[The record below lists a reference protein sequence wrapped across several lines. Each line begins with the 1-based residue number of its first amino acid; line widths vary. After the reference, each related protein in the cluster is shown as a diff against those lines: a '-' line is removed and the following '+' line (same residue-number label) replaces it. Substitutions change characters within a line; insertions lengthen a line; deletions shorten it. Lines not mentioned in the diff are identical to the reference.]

1 MAGPVSLT
9 LSTDVVPFA
18 IRAERLEVLVVRQPG
33 GWRLP
38 GGSLGVG
45 EHLDT
50 AARRQLIE
58 QTGLDEV
65 YLEQLYTFGR
75 PARGVGTLAVA
86 VAYYALVPTGALAA
100 DSVASGAATAWILS
114 LIHI

>member
-65 YLEQLYTFGR
+65 YLEQLWSSFTPSVDRRGELERWRSRWPITPWFP
-75 PARGVGTLAVA
+75 PA
-86 VAYYALVPTGALAA
+86 P
-100 DSVASGAATAWILS
+100 
-114 LIHI
+114 